1 MAFKMKGWSAF
12 TKNDNKEKFLHKN
25 ATKSDIKELRK
36 KAQDRTPD
44 SGFSEKSKRKEGK
57 SALIKT
63 DPAEIAR
70 KKVIE
75 NVNEEIEYGTTRKK
89 GPKRINPRSVA
100 WKEARKKFVKNI
112 FTGGK

>member
-1 MAFKMKGWSAF
+1 MAFKMNGWSAF
-12 TKNDNKEKFLHKN
+12 TK
-25 ATKSDIKELRK
+25 
-36 KAQDRTPD
+36 P
-44 SGFSEKSKRKEGK
+44 
-57 SALIKT
+57 

-70 KKVIE
+70 KKVVE